1 MRTRFPLAS
10 ALVLAA
16 SLGIAPASRA
26 EGGDCGNPFVNAFGP
41 FDFRTATPDERGI
54 VENHHFTAQV
64 ETLRGGISGSIGA
77 EIDYTLRALPNHP
90 RALMAMVRLGQQ
102 DKTNQPRG
110 AHYTVECYIERAL
123 QFRPDDANV
132 RQIRGI
138 YMSMHG
144 KHVAAIEDF
153 KAVVAAQPQNANAH
167 YNLGLAYF
175 ETKDYEAARAQAKI
189 AQDLKFPLDGLQ
201 KMLQQRGKWTD

>member
-1 MRTRFPLAS
+1 MRTRIPLAS

-16 SLGIAPASRA
+16 SLGVAPASWA

-41 FDFRTATPDERGI
+41 FDYRTATPDERGI
-54 VENHHFTAQV
+54 VEMHHFTEQV
-64 ETLRGGISGSIGA
+64 ETLRSGISGSLGA

-90 RALMAMVRLGQQ
+90 RALMAMVRLGQR
-102 DKTNQPRG
+102 DKAIQPRG
-110 AHYTVECYIERAL
+110 AHYTVECYIQRAL

-138 YMSMHG
+138 YMSMQG

>member
-16 SLGIAPASRA
+16 SLGIAPASWA

-41 FDFRTATPDERGI
+41 FDYRTATPDERGI

-90 RALMAMVRLGQQ
+90 RALMAMVRLGQR
-102 DKTNQPRG
+102 DKSNQPRG

-138 YMSMHG
+138 YMSMQG

>member
-16 SLGIAPASRA
+16 SLGIAPASWA

-90 RALMAMVRLGQQ
+90 RALMAMVRLGQR
-102 DKTNQPRG
+102 DKSNQPRG

-138 YMSMHG
+138 YMSMQG

-167 YNLGLAYF
+167 YNLGLEYF
-175 ETKDYEAARAQAKI
+175 ETKDYEAARTQAKI

-201 KMLQQRGKWTD
+201 KMLQQRGKWTE